1 MHHPLENIVS
11 KIAKLLV
18 TTMLIALPSL
28 ALAQGKIAVVNL
40 QEAILQTDLAQK
52 RLDEVYNQEDFKA
65 DKAEFDQLKKELDEL
80 VKKFQKDAA
89 VMSQEQ
95 QAAMRQK
102 LANKQSDLEH
112 VAGKLK
118 QAEQVAGQALLQE
131 MSPKV
136 QEVLRELIATEGI
149 GLLLHQASVIHAD
162 AGYSITAKVTD
173 KLNQITAE

>member
-1 MHHPLENIVS
+1 MS
-11 KIAKLLV
+11 KIAKILV
-18 TTMLIALPSL
+18 TTMLLALPSL

-65 DKAEFDQLKKELDEL
+65 DKAEFDQLKKELDDL

-95 QAAMRQK
+95 QLEARK
-102 LANKQSDLEH
+102 RLANKQADLEH
-112 VAGKLK
+112 VTGKLR
-118 QAEQVAGQALLQE
+118 QAEQAAGQSLLEE

-136 QEVLRELIATEGI
+136 QQVLRELITSEGI
-149 GLLLHQASVIHAD
+149 GLLLQQQAVIHAD

-173 KLNQITAE
+173 KLNQLPAE